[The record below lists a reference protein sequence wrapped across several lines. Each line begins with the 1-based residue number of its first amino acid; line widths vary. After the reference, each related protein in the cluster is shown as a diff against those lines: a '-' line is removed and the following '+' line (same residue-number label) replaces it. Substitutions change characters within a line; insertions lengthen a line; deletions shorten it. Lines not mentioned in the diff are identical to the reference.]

1 MLKELQWSEAFNHQK
16 SKSAQEAK
24 ANNFSA
30 SGIVRARGNKTD
42 WIKDHVTKDF
52 LVWQTGLL
60 WEKKGNTAVNLST
73 ALKFCCDQ
81 FAAYLIAETAADCR
95 LLVDLQVIDISIGT

>member
-1 MLKELQWSEAFNHQK
+1 M
-16 SKSAQEAK
+16 
-24 ANNFSA
+24 
-30 SGIVRARGNKTD
+30 
-42 WIKDHVTKDF
+42 
-52 LVWQTGLL
+52 

-73 ALKFCCDQ
+73 ALKLCCDQ